1 MIEIFEKSEPMK
13 ERFRSV
19 ANKLLNRCFLV
30 KKNEDSKKDY
40 VFVRENKNDFEEY
53 FDLLGYDVLIDENLG
68 VIALKNRYGTGRLNL
83 TKLQSVLLL
92 IIRLLYLEKRRD
104 LSTFS
109 EDVIVSMGEILDKFK
124 EIDLN
129 GKNALTKTEEN
140 EFITLFKR
148 FNLIKNLDSDVNYA
162 DCRIMI
168 FPSIMLAIQTEDINA
183 AYEKTQMK
191 IDEYSSTQNE
201 NSENNDFAESE
212 N

>member
-68 VIALKNRYGTGRLNL
+68 VIALKNRYGTGRLNF

-129 GKNALTKTEEN
+129 GKSALTKSEEN

-168 FPSIMLAIQTEDINA
+168 FPSIMLAIQTEDINV

-191 IDEYSSTQNE
+191 LDEYSSSQNE
-201 NSENNDFAESE
+201 DTNSDDAESE

>member
-19 ANKLLNRCFLV
+19 ANKLLNKCFLV

-109 EDVIVSMGEILDKFK
+109 EDVIVSMGEISDKFK

-129 GKNALTKTEEN
+129 GKTVLTKSEEN

-168 FPSIMLAIQTEDINA
+168 FPSIMLAIQTEDINV

-191 IDEYSSTQNE
+191 LDEYSSSQNE
-201 NSENNDFAESE
+201 DTNSDDAESE

>member
-129 GKNALTKTEEN
+129 GKSALTKSEEN

-148 FNLIKNLDSDVNYA
+148 FNLLKNLDSDVNYA

-168 FPSIMLAIQTEDINA
+168 FPSIMLAIQTEDINV

-191 IDEYSSTQNE
+191 LDEYSSTQNE
-201 NSENNDFAESE
+201 DTNSDDAESE

>member
-19 ANKLLNRCFLV
+19 ANKLLNKCFLV

-129 GKNALTKTEEN
+129 GKSALTKSEEN

-148 FNLIKNLDSDVNYA
+148 FNLLKNLDSDVNYA

-168 FPSIMLAIQTEDINA
+168 FPSIMLAIQTEDINV

-191 IDEYSSTQNE
+191 LDEYSSSQNE
-201 NSENNDFAESE
+201 DTNSDDAESE